1 MVVNSFAIPIFF
13 CCKKQK
19 RDNMERAPNKKEQDA
34 VRTYCFQSRSLA
46 NHKASFAKQ
55 KKPLNAALK
64 ECRADMMDVFRAEN
78 TTCYKIDQD
87 KFLRLKTSTT
97 RGKVTENNVHESVGN
112 EVSTFT
118 GDKGV
123 LVKQIVKRIN
133 ENRTTSR
140 EYATMVQTPPKKA
153 VDVVVPTGEVKE
165 RVDALVRTYTAT
177 TQALE
182 QIRSTEKEHTGTLEQ
197 EIKRIE
203 PSVKAYMD
211 RTNIQT
217 QRIYLK
223 DPDVS
228 GISQTFF
235 LKKKQYAKR
244 VTITNELLTGV
255 VETILAKIPV
265 ATIPNLGTIIANDIW
280 TELTSL
286 GGETVDRVHFDRGSL
301 CKKH

>member
-1 MVVNSFAIPIFF
+1 
-13 CCKKQK
+13 
-19 RDNMERAPNKKEQDA
+19 MERAPNKEEQEA
-34 VRTYCFQSRSLA
+34 VREYCFQSRSLA

-64 ECRADMMDVFRAEN
+64 DCRTDMMNVFRAEN
-78 TTCYKIDQD
+78 STCYKIDQD

-97 RGKVTENNVHESVGN
+97 RGKVTENNVHDSVGN
-112 EVSTFT
+112 EVDTFA
-118 GDKGV
+118 GDRDD

-133 ENRTTSR
+133 ENRTTFR
-140 EYATMVQTPPKKA
+140 EYATMVKTPPKKS
-153 VDVVVPTGEVKE
+153 VDVVVATGAVKE
-165 RVDALVRTYTAT
+165 QVDALVRTYTT
-177 TQALE
+177 TTNALE
-182 QIRSTEKEHTGTLEQ
+182 RVRSAEKEQTEGLERGLKSIGT
-197 EIKRIE
+197 
-203 PSVKAYMD
+203 SVKAYMD

-235 LKKKQYAKR
+235 LKMKQYAKR
-244 VTITNELLTGV
+244 VTITNDLLTGI

-265 ATIPNLGTIIANDIW
+265 ATIPNSGTIIANDIW

-286 GGETVDRVHFDRGSL
+286 EGETVERVHFDRGSL
-301 CKKH
+301 CKKQH